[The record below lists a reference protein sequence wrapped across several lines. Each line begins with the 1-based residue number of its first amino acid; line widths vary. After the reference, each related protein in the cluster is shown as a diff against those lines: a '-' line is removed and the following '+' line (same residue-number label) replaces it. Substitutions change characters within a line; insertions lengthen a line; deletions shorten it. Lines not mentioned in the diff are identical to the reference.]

1 MAHLQEQFKLV
12 DVLHSETDAIKVNSE
27 LQTKFIPRKGQ
38 FSFETKDVYYTGA
51 FHGSANYLLA
61 NDSGIYIKARG
72 YETTKLHESIGVSIS
87 EEDEIS
93 LFDSKR
99 YGKENNPAKDFMT
112 QLLNNPESI
121 NRQVPAIKS
130 GILKIKDY
138 KNLAGKYDQI
148 GIEPGDSILRAVLM
162 QEFSLAQFTFQSY
175 EQYMQWFGIIT
186 KLKDQDKQ
194 SLEGYFLNDDGT
206 LNFVEMA
213 EKVDEMIA
221 DGVTAPFDELDPH
234 RHRQRSEKRSK
245 NPSNKKGAN
254 KKRKKVSLSHPSLPA
269 YEALKEVLNES
280 GMPD

>member
-1 MAHLQEQFKLV
+1 
-12 DVLHSETDAIKVNSE
+12 
-27 LQTKFIPRKGQ
+27 
-38 FSFETKDVYYTGA
+38 
-51 FHGSANYLLA
+51 
-61 NDSGIYIKARG
+61 
-72 YETTKLHESIGVSIS
+72 
-87 EEDEIS
+87 
-93 LFDSKR
+93 
-99 YGKENNPAKDFMT
+99 
-112 QLLNNPESI
+112 
-121 NRQVPAIKS
+121 
-130 GILKIKDY
+130 
-138 KNLAGKYDQI
+138 
-148 GIEPGDSILRAVLM
+148 
-162 QEFSLAQFTFQSY
+162 
-175 EQYMQWFGIIT
+175 MQWFGIIT